1 MRTCLDRL
9 IAEPHVAGPRLKSES
24 EYLAQRLEVC
34 RLGGKISNDA
44 FLDAGAIQGALDM
57 IANHV
62 DMGVAQ
68 TEIHQLLLQQLDRA
82 TRLEEKASRFGCSN
96 RRRSLI
102 SMQESML
109 SLTGV
114 GKSFKDVEALTHV
127 DLEIHSG
134 QVIGL
139 VGGNGAGKTT
149 LLRLMAGVL
158 EPTKGNVL
166 FKGERV
172 SSMRNKLGVVPES
185 TGLYSRLT
193 AWENIRYHSRIYG
206 VEDDVAWNR
215 VSHFAKQ
222 LDLSDSLSRHTKGFS
237 CGMRQK
243 TALLRALAHGPDIL
257 LLDEPTAGLDVTSA
271 RTVRRLVSKLR
282 DEVGLIY
289 STHHLAEAQQ
299 VCDRIVIV
307 HNGTIRADGSP
318 GELLDLTNKPTLEEA
333 YVSLTSDKA
342 RIRAEDDKKESKL
355 AKWWRMFLTGNT
367 PRTKGVEED
376 E

>member
-1 MRTCLDRL
+1 MT
-9 IAEPHVAGPRLKSES
+9 
-24 EYLAQRLEVC
+24 
-34 RLGGKISNDA
+34 
-44 FLDAGAIQGALDM
+44 
-57 IANHV
+57 
-62 DMGVAQ
+62 
-68 TEIHQLLLQQLDRA
+68 
-82 TRLEEKASRFGCSN
+82 
-96 RRRSLI
+96 
-102 SMQESML
+102 ESML
-109 SLTGV
+109 SLVGV
-114 GKSFKDVEALTHV
+114 GKNFKEVEALTHV
-127 DLEIHSG
+127 DLEIKSG

-149 LLRLMAGVL
+149 LLRLMAGVM
-158 EPTKGNVL
+158 EPSKGSVL

-172 SSMRNKLGVVPES
+172 SSMRSKLGVVPES

-206 VEDDVAWNR
+206 VDDQVAWNR

-222 LDLSDSLSRHTKGFS
+222 LDLTDSLSRHTKGFS
-237 CGMRQK
+237 RGMRQK

-271 RTVRRLVSKLR
+271 RTVRKLVGQLR
-282 DEVGLIY
+282 DEGGTVIY

-307 HNGTIRADGSP
+307 HNGTIRADGAP
-318 GELLDLTNKPTLEEA
+318 QELLELTNKDTLEEA

-342 RIRAEDDKKESKL
+342 RLRTEDDSKESKL
-355 AKWWRMFLTGNT
+355 AKWWRIFLTGNT
-367 PRTKGVEED
+367 PNTKEVGED